1 MAKADNTTA
10 DDEDDTGATSDE
22 GAGDE
27 SGQDQD
33 QTSDS
38 DSDSDND
45 DNVICTVMCIP
56 DQPGQYRLIKGDE
69 DESGEEGGGSD
80 EDQGTV
86 YKTEGALL
94 KGVLETV
101 RDYEAEKSGEGSAQD
116 NMMAGY
122 GETPEA
128 PMQQK
133 YNE

>member
-33 QTSDS
+33 QTSE
-38 DSDSDND
+38 SDSDND

-56 DQPGQYRLIKGDE
+56 DQPGQYRLVKGDE
-69 DESGEEGGGSD
+69 DEGSEEGGAGD

-122 GETPEA
+122 GETPE
-128 PMQQK
+128 PPLQQK
-133 YNE
+133 YAE